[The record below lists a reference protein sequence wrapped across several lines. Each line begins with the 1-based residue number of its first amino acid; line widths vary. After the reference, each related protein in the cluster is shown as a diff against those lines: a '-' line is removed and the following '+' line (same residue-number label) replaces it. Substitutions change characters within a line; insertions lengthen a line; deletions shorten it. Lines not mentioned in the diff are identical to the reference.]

1 MAVRK
6 FKPTTPGQRHKVIG
20 VFKNEVSTA
29 KNPFE
34 GNAAEGEV
42 LKVSKITPEKSLT
55 VGKRSTGGRNTKG
68 QLSTRYRG
76 GGHKRK
82 LRLIDFKRNND
93 GVPAVV
99 KTIEYDPNRSARI
112 ALLFYKD
119 GSKSYVIAPN
129 GLQVGQIVESG
140 EDAAPEVGNT
150 LPLAKIPVGTLIHCI
165 ELRPGQGACMARS
178 AGTFAQLTSREGNYA
193 IIKLP
198 SGETRKV
205 LLTCRAT
212 VGVVGNSD
220 HALEQSGKA
229 GRSRWLGRRPHNRGV
244 VMNPVDHPMGGG
256 EGRQSGG
263 HPRSR
268 TGLYAKGLKTRSP
281 KKHSSKYIIE
291 RRKK

>member
-6 FKPTTPGQRHKVIG
+6 LKPTTPGQRHKIIG
-20 VFKNEVSTA
+20 VFDNITA
-29 KNPFE
+29 R
-34 GNAAEGEV
+34 
-42 LKVSKITPEKSLT
+42 TPEKSLT
-55 VGKRSTGGRNTKG
+55 VGKRVTGGRNNEGHLTM
-68 QLSTRYRG
+68 RYLG

-82 LRLIDFKRNND
+82 FRFIDFKRNKD
-93 GVPAVV
+93 GVPARV

-112 ALLFYKD
+112 ALLYYVD
-119 GSKSYVIAPN
+119 GSKAYIICPN
-129 GLQVGQIVESG
+129 GLQVGQMVESG
-140 EDAAPEVGNT
+140 ENVAPEVGNA
-150 LPLAKIPVGTLIHCI
+150 LPLSHIPVGTLIHNI
-165 ELRPGQGACMARS
+165 ELRPGQGAAIARS

-198 SGETRKV
+198 SGETRKI
-205 LLTCRAT
+205 LASCKAT
-212 VGVVGNSD
+212 IGVVGNSD

-268 TGLYAKGLKTRSP
+268 NGLYAKGLKTRAP
-281 KKHSSKYIIE
+281 KKQSSKYIIE